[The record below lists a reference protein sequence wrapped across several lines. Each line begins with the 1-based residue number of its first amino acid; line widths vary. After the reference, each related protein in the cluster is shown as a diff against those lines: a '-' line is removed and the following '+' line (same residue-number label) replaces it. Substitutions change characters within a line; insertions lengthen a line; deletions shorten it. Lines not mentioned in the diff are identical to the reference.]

1 MSIGIIASLIL
12 SLLVVWYVLSPLFE
26 GGVLNFGG
34 AAQPESLGPLLDAKE
49 RALRALKDLE
59 MDFAMGKLSQ
69 EDFMT
74 SKGSVTAEIA
84 SILAEI
90 KKQGGEA

>member
-12 SLLVVWYVLSPLFE
+12 SLLVVWYVMSPLFE
-26 GGVLNFGG
+26 GGMATFGA
-34 AAQPESLGPLLDAKE
+34 AAQPGSLGPLLDAKE
-49 RALRALKDLE
+49 RALRSLKDLE
-59 MDFAMGKLSQ
+59 MDFSMGKLSQ

-74 SKGSVTAEIA
+74 SKGSVTTEIA

-90 KKQGGEA
+90 KKHGGEA